1 MNRLV
6 ISMLVTA
13 AVSFPATAQQPTS
26 TASSVVQHSRDAANV
41 GNRTM
46 SRGKDRIGLTATQRQ
61 MIAWSIAGVADMQ
74 PVPPSFQPRPGMK
87 VPSDLSLSQIPR
99 NIGQVA
105 KPVGNYQYVML
116 NDKDL
121 LLVKPQDGTIA
132 DVIHLNRRI

>member
-6 ISMLVTA
+6 IGMLVTA
-13 AVSFPATAQQPTS
+13 AVSFPAIAKQPTS
-26 TASSVVQHSRDAANV
+26 TATDVVQHSRDVANV
-41 GNRTM
+41 GDGTM
-46 SRGKDRIGLTATQRQ
+46 SNGKDGIGLTATQRQ
-61 MIAWSIAGVADMQ
+61 MIAWSIAGLADMQ

-87 VPSDLSLSQIPR
+87 VPSGLSSSRIPR

-105 KPVGNYQYVML
+105 KPVGNYQYIML